1 MKGVVFLAGRNI
13 TEVVIGEKV
22 IRLGGSENE
31 EYMQKVAAY
40 INGKHEEYNKIES
53 FRRQPADMKSVLMQ
67 INIADDYFK
76 AKTQLKELQDELEIK
91 DKELYDIKHELIA
104 TQIKLESK
112 EKMIKK
118 YQSELSGGK

>member
-1 MKGVVFLAGRNI
+1 MAGRNN
-13 TEVVIGEKV
+13 TEVVIGDKV
-22 IRLGGSENE
+22 IRLGGAESE

-40 INGKHEEYNKIES
+40 INGKHDEYNKIES

-76 AKTQLKELQDELEIK
+76 AKTQLKELQEELEVK

-118 YQSELSGGK
+118 YQSELAGK